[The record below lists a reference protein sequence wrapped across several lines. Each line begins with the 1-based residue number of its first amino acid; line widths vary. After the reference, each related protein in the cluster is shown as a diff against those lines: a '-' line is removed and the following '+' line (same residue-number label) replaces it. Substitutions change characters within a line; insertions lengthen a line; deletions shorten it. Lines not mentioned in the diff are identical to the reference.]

1 MQKGEY
7 NMLDDQKRL
16 TISLGLIEH
25 SNLKGAKTVL
35 IAFDNK
41 ELLLIPET
49 EKPKQG
55 VRVYWVKTIDE
66 KGRIIFP
73 NPLVEISSEWT
84 PCIVDGE
91 IRVEPK
97 PGYAFE

>member
-1 MQKGEY
+1 
-7 NMLDDQKRL
+7 MLDDQNRL
-16 TISLGLIEH
+16 TISLGLVEH

-35 IAFDNK
+35 IAYDNK
-41 ELLLIPET
+41 ELLLIPEK
-49 EKPKQG
+49 EKPKPG
-55 VRVYWVKTIDE
+55 VRVYWVKAIDE

-73 NPLVEISSEWT
+73 GSLVKKSSKWT

-97 PGYAFE
+97 PRYESE

>member
-1 MQKGEY
+1 
-7 NMLDDQKRL
+7 MLDEQNRL
-16 TISLGLIEH
+16 TISLGLIEY
-25 SNLKGAKTVL
+25 SNLKGAKKVL
-35 IAFDNK
+35 IAVENK

-55 VRVYWVKTIDE
+55 VKVYWVKTIDE
-66 KGRIIFP
+66 KGRITFP
-73 NPLVEISSEWT
+73 DPLVEISSEWT

-97 PGYAFE
+97 PRYKFE